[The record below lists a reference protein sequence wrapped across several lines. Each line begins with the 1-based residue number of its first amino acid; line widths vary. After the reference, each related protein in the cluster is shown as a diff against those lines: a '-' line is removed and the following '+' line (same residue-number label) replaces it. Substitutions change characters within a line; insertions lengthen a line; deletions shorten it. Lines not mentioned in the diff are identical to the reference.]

1 MSLGSMI
8 AKARKDAGVS
18 IDALSASTNI
28 RATLLREIENDE
40 FQNCGGETYARGHL
54 RNIATKLGINPQIFL
69 DAFEE
74 EQVHSSKT
82 MTDLLVGTSVM
93 NKPDQPRKVSWKV
106 LAAISIGSLLLV
118 GIAQIIISNG
128 ATTKVPAPSASSSPS
143 SSPSASSE
151 PAPQES
157 ATTSTGTGVKVVIK
171 ASRAKSWLFVSD
183 GAGTVL
189 FSGQIQQGVSKTF
202 TSDLSINLK
211 VGNAG
216 GVDLTVNGNEV
227 ESIGAD
233 GEVVDLSYGVDS

>member
-8 AKARKDAGVS
+8 SEARKDAGVS
-18 IDALSASTNI
+18 IDDLSASTNI
-28 RATLLREIENDE
+28 RTTLLREIENND
-40 FQNCGGETYARGHL
+40 FQHCGGETYARGHL
-54 RNIATKLGINPQIFL
+54 RNIATKLGVNPQLFL

-82 MTDLLVGTSVM
+82 MTDLLVETSVM
-93 NKPDQPRKVSWKV
+93 NQPDQPRKVSWKV
-106 LAAISIGSLLLV
+106 LAAISIGSLFLV

-128 ATTKVPAPSASSSPS
+128 ATTEVPAPVPSASSSPS
-143 SSPSASSE
+143 SSE

-183 GAGTVL
+183 AAGTVL

-216 GVDLTVNGNEV
+216 GVDLTVNGNEI

>member
-69 DAFEE
+69 DAFED

-93 NKPDQPRKVSWKV
+93 NQPDQPRKVSWKV
-106 LAAISIGSLLLV
+106 LAAISIGSLFLV

-128 ATTKVPAPSASSSPS
+128 ATTKVPAPSAS

>member
-69 DAFEE
+69 DAFED
-74 EQVHSSKT
+74 EQVHSTKT

-93 NKPDQPRKVSWKV
+93 NQPDQPRKVSWKV
-106 LAAISIGSLLLV
+106 LAAISIGSLFLV

-128 ATTKVPAPSASSSPS
+128 ATTKVPAPSAS